1 MHLATNTKAVV
12 PDVDSAALL
21 QVRELDEQGQFE
33 AAITALRRMARNGDA
48 AAMCL
53 LAKRLLIGQDAPH
66 DPGEAIRLLAAAV
79 ERNHGGAAAQMATLA
94 AAGAWMPQDW
104 SAALDFLVQGAEAGS
119 LRAQDQL
126 LLLADETSDARNTE
140 VARQSINWRALR
152 DEVNLQAWIDPALTR
167 QPLCE
172 SPRIRRAQ
180 SFASL
185 QICGWLIGLAR
196 GKVRPAM
203 MYNGKGRHFTAERTN
218 SDYFFDIVSADVIV
232 AALRQRIASLLKLP
246 TFAMEPPQILHYAVG
261 QQLKA
266 HYDHIGGASGYEG
279 ERIATFLL
287 YLNGDYEGGELDFP
301 KVGLR
306 LKAKAGDGIYFS
318 NVDHGGLPDKL
329 TLHCGLEVTEG
340 EKWAFSQWIHDRTF
354 TGSM

>member
-1 MHLATNTKAVV
+1 MHFATNTEGVV
-12 PDVDSAALL
+12 PAVDVISLL
-21 QVRELDEQGQFE
+21 RVRELDEQGQFE
-33 AAITALRRMARNGDA
+33 AAIAALRRLARNGDA
-48 AAMCL
+48 AAMTL
-53 LAKRLLIGQDAPH
+53 LGQRLLIGRNAPH
-66 DPGEAIRLLAAAV
+66 DPGEAIRMLAAAAD
-79 ERNHGGAAAQMATLA
+79 RNHGEAAAQMATLA
-94 AAGAWMPQDW
+94 AAGAWMAQNW

-126 LLLADETSDARNTE
+126 LLLADETSGSRNTE
-140 VARQSINWRALR
+140 VARQSINWHALR
-152 DEVNLQAWIDPALTR
+152 EEVNLQAWINPALTR

-172 SPRIRRAQ
+172 SPRVRLAQ

-196 GKVRPAM
+196 GRVRPAM
-203 MYNGKGRHFTAERTN
+203 MYNGKGSHFTAERTN
-218 SDYFFDIVSADVIV
+218 SDYFFDIVGADVIV
-232 AALRQRIASLLKLP
+232 AATRQRIASLLKMP

-318 NVDHGGLPDKL
+318 NVDHAGLPDKL
-329 TLHCGLEVTEG
+329 TLHCGLEVTKG
-340 EKWAFSQWIHDRTF
+340 EKWVFSQWIHDRTF
-354 TGSM
+354 TGST